1 MEQFMKEKD
10 FSAGVQL
17 VKDAL
22 TRRDVLEPVRFEVW
36 NARDWTVI
44 LVIGQKHL
52 PDSLLDKA
60 VSAFED
66 LGLTDDGWYGGGY
79 DRRLK
84 GHPFVIFHPRI
95 RKAIMDRID
104 REEENDKQ
112 EEDASRRAE
121 LQRLIEDLRAGK
133 LRSNSD
139 DGFLVLAGEFY
150 DAIERGEK
158 AVERRAFTAYNL
170 RRTIG
175 LRTIR
180 LQRGYGRPGCP
191 PKQMRFQV
199 RDVRLADAE
208 GCECDPLV
216 VPAGFEPVEI
226 DVYLG
231 TREGARH

>member
-17 VKDAL
+17 VRAAL
-22 TRRDVLEPVRFEVW
+22 TKREVLEPVRFDVW
-36 NARDWTVI
+36 NARDWTVF
-44 LVIGQKHL
+44 LVIGQKRL

-66 LGLTDDGWYGGGY
+66 LGLTDDGWYGGGF
-79 DRRLK
+79 DRKLN

-95 RKAIMDRID
+95 PKAVMDRID
-104 REEENDKQ
+104 REEEDDEQK
-112 EEDASRRAE
+112 EDALRRTE
-121 LQRLIEDLRAGK
+121 VQRLIEDLKAGK

-158 AVERRAFTAYNL
+158 TVERRALTAYNL
-170 RRTIG
+170 KRTIG

-180 LQRGYGRPGCP
+180 LQRGYGRSGCP
-191 PKQMRFQV
+191 PKQMRFRV
-199 RDVRLADAE
+199 RSVRLADAE
-208 GCECDPLV
+208 GRECDPFA

-226 DVYLG
+226 EVCLG

>member
-1 MEQFMKEKD
+1 MEQCMSEKD
-10 FSAGVQL
+10 FAAGVQL

-22 TRRDVLEPVRFEVW
+22 AKREVLEPVRFEVW
-36 NARDWTVI
+36 NARDWTVF
-44 LVIGQKHL
+44 LVIGQKRL

-79 DRRLK
+79 DRKLK

-95 RKAIMDRID
+95 PKVVMERID
-104 REEENDKQ
+104 REEEADEQN
-112 EEDASRRAE
+112 EAALRRAE
-121 LQRLIEDLRAGK
+121 VKRLIEDLRAGK

-158 AVERRAFTAYNL
+158 TVERRAFTAYNL
-170 RRTIG
+170 KRTIG

-191 PKQMRFQV
+191 PKQMRFRVQS
-199 RDVRLADAE
+199 VRLADAE
-208 GCECDPLV
+208 GRECDPFA
-216 VPAGFEPVEI
+216 VPTGFEPVEI

-231 TREGARH
+231 AREQNRY

>member
-17 VKDAL
+17 VRAAL
-22 TRRDVLEPVRFEVW
+22 TKREVLEPVRFEVW
-36 NARDWTVI
+36 NARDWTVF
-44 LVIGQKHL
+44 LVIGQKRL
-52 PDSLLDKA
+52 ADSLLDKA

-79 DRRLK
+79 DRKRK

-95 RKAIMDRID
+95 PKAVMDRID
-104 REEENDKQ
+104 REEEGDEQ
-112 EEDASRRAE
+112 EEDALRRAE
-121 LQRLIEDLRAGK
+121 VKRLIEELRAGK

-158 AVERRAFTAYNL
+158 TVERRAFTTYNL

-191 PKQMRFQV
+191 PKQMRFHV
-199 RDVRLADAE
+199 RGVRLADAE
-208 GCECDPLV
+208 GRECDPFA
-216 VPAGFEPVEI
+216 VPTGFEPAEI
-226 DVYLG
+226 DVHLG
-231 TREGARH
+231 TREKNRH